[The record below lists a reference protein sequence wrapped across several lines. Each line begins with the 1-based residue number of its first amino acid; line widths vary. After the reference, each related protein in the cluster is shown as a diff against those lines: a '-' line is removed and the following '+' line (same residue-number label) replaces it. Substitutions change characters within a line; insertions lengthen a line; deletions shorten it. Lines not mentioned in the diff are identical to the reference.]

1 MDTSSENL
9 ASQPERTMSA
19 LFCDPTADITFLSS
33 DHVVFKIHGTHVNSN
48 SAGFAVAEN
57 MMIGAD
63 AAQLSEPS
71 KTLEVLFQFIEPP
84 PEARNYRQPSVLDME
99 FSLFFDVAEAAE
111 KYVVYGA
118 MNTFATRMQQLLP
131 HHPLKIL
138 NHCAK
143 HGYTSLADQAA
154 EHSLSEP
161 LHQVA
166 AKLTAPGVLP
176 RWLTYYKLWR
186 DMASNA
192 ASRVEHEM
200 QPYKCIAL
208 ARIYALYLCQ
218 IHQRPAS
225 FRTLPELPTA
235 GSSASALACTHAQCG
250 SCLCRSLPAQ
260 CPWAAQLTTLHGRM
274 PAFSAVSLYRG
285 F

>member
-1 MDTSSENL
+1 
-9 ASQPERTMSA
+9 
-19 LFCDPTADITFLSS
+19 
-33 DHVVFKIHGTHVNSN
+33 
-48 SAGFAVAEN
+48 
-57 MMIGAD
+57 MMIGPD

-118 MNTFATRMQQLLP
+118 MNTFATRMQYARFCPLVLLSREAHFYTLSRQLLP

-176 RWLTYYKLWR
+176 RWVRFSVASQVTRYLSLLPVDVLQT
-186 DMASNA
+186 MA
-192 ASRVEHEM
+192 RHG
-200 QPYKCIAL
+200 Q
-208 ARIYALYLCQ
+208 
-218 IHQRPAS
+218 
-225 FRTLPELPTA
+225 
-235 GSSASALACTHAQCG
+235 QCG
-250 SCLCRSLPAQ
+250 VQS
-260 CPWAAQLTTLHGRM
+260 
-274 PAFSAVSLYRG
+274 
-285 F
+285 